1 MSKRIFLAG
10 SMAMA
15 LALGSLVLPS
25 EADAAMRHGG
35 GGGFHGGGGFPGGGG
50 FHGGYYGH
58 RGYYGHGGYG
68 YGHRYGYG
76 GYGYGGYGYGGGYWC
91 NPIQLAAGLCY

>member
-25 EADAAMRHGG
+25 EADAAFRHG
-35 GGGFHGGGGFPGGGG
+35 GGGFHGGFHGGG
-50 FHGGYYGH
+50 FRGGGF
-58 RGYYGHGGYG
+58 RYGHGGYYRHG
-68 YGHRYGYG
+68 YGWGG
-76 GYGYGGYGYGGGYWC
+76 GYGYGYWC
-91 NPIQLAAGLCY
+91 TPWRAAMGLCYY